1 LIDDVPLRRNR
12 DFNLLWSGQVVSEL
26 GGRIAGVAL
35 PLLVLESTGSAAK
48 AGIVGFASTIPL
60 LVLTL
65 PAGVLADRW
74 DRKLM
79 MIACDVTRCA
89 AYATIVA
96 AVAFGFLTYAQIVAV
111 ALINGIATV
120 FFGIAERSALRS
132 VVTPRQLHAALA
144 QNQARGAVAL
154 LGGPPLGG
162 VLFGIARSAPFL
174 CNAASFFV
182 SVVSLFFIRVPFQ
195 EERAVALE
203 RRLRREVVEG
213 LGWFWRQPFIRTTA
227 LLVTGSD
234 FVLNALYLA
243 VIVLARQRGASPAL
257 IGVMFVFLG
266 VSGLLGS
273 VAAPFLARRVPTRL
287 IVIATMGVVAA
298 LLPLLLVAPEA
309 ISIGLL
315 YGAMFFLHPTWDST
329 VGAYRLMLTPDGM
342 QGRVASIV
350 WLMSFGSVP
359 LGSLIVGFL
368 LSGAGSTPTIL
379 VLTGIMVVVTLCALG
394 SASVR
399 SAPRRLSAEAAC

>member
-1 LIDDVPLRRNR
+1 MPLRRNR

-132 VVTPRQLHAALA
+132 VVTPRQLPAALA
-144 QNQARGAVAL
+144 QNQARGAVSL

-174 CNAASFFV
+174 CNAASFLF

-195 EERAVALE
+195 EERAITVE
-203 RRLRREVVEG
+203 RHLGREIVDG
-213 LGWFWRQPFIRTTA
+213 LGWFWRKPFIRTTA

-234 FVLNALYLA
+234 FVLY
-243 VIVLARQRGASPAL
+243 AR
-257 IGVMFVFLG
+257 
-266 VSGLLGS
+266 
-273 VAAPFLARRVPTRL
+273 
-287 IVIATMGVVAA
+287 
-298 LLPLLLVAPEA
+298 
-309 ISIGLL
+309 
-315 YGAMFFLHPTWDST
+315 
-329 VGAYRLMLTPDGM
+329 
-342 QGRVASIV
+342 
-350 WLMSFGSVP
+350 
-359 LGSLIVGFL
+359 
-368 LSGAGSTPTIL
+368 
-379 VLTGIMVVVTLCALG
+379 
-394 SASVR
+394 
-399 SAPRRLSAEAAC
+399 